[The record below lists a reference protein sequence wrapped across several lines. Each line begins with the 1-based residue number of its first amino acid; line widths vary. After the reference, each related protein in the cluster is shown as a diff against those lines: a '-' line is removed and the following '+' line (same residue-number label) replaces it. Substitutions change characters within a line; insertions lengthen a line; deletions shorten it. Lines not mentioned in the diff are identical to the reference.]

1 MMSNL
6 FTEHITA
13 YLYTI
18 LHAVG
23 IATHFSS
30 LSPFFPDLGGQSG
43 VMAYQ
48 PRRRRDPPVKAVVL
62 GMRLGGLPHGVR
74 CPVLRREAWR
84 ADGRSYQEA
93 TTARSSTSTFVATR
107 FYCNTSKN
115 GEAATSAT
123 PISASDGAEL
133 LPGLQVRY
141 RRSMAPPRGW
151 AASIGSHRREGAADR
166 RRRSTPLATSDEF
179 QRQGGALSHHPR
191 SDCPLLP
198 TWWQALLGREGARTL
213 KQLLAP
219 RLGRRRWLHPSPRP
233 AALDLDY
240 SCCLSSPRRRCVS
253 FILPLSICK
262 FFYCEEYD
270 WFAWLK

>member
-1 MMSNL
+1 M
-6 FTEHITA
+6 A
-13 YLYTI
+13 CAAPY
-18 LHAVG
+18 
-23 IATHFSS
+23 
-30 LSPFFPDLGGQSG
+30 SG
-43 VMAYQ
+43 VKRGGRMGAAIRRPLRRGRQ
-48 PRRRRDPPVKAVVL
+48 HQLSLLPGSTATPRRMARQRHRRPPSPL
-62 GMRLGGLPHGVR
+62 
-74 CPVLRREAWR
+74 
-84 ADGRSYQEA
+84 
-93 TTARSSTSTFVATR
+93 
-107 FYCNTSKN
+107 
-115 GEAATSAT
+115 
-123 PISASDGAEL
+123 SDGAEL

-219 RLGRRRWLHPSPRP
+219 RLDRRRWLHPSPRP
-233 AALDLDY
+233 AALDLED

-253 FILPLSICK
+253 FILPLSICN
-262 FFYCEEYD
+262 FFLL
-270 WFAWLK
+270 WRIWLICMIKIILIVCDVCTVQILLRTHQKVI